1 LKKLFGGK
9 KMSALIAGTFAPDF
23 TLSTLEAKEFSLRE
37 ALAHGPVLLVFF
49 KISCPVCQFTF
60 PFIERIYQAHG
71 SRNVAI
77 IGISQNDR
85 KETVSF
91 LKEFGGTFPVLL
103 DDAKTYPVSNA
114 YGLTNVPTLFWIGQD
129 GTIEI
134 SRVGWMRK
142 EIDEINRRA
151 AELSGIR
158 PVPVF
163 RGDENIPEFRAG

>member
-1 LKKLFGGK
+1 
-9 KMSALIAGTFAPDF
+9 
-23 TLSTLEAKEFSLRE
+23 
-37 ALAHGPVLLVFF
+37 
-49 KISCPVCQFTF
+49 
-60 PFIERIYQAHG
+60 
-71 SRNVAI
+71 
-77 IGISQNDR
+77 
-85 KETVSF
+85 
-91 LKEFGGTFPVLL
+91 VLL